1 MLNNSDK
8 KDNCERYRGH
18 SRINLINQYSK
29 FTLARVCHRSFSLL
43 SLSQCVV
50 LCLSMKSTRNVLSDT
65 CTATTLILLVV
76 LPKSA
81 RTHTHT
87 WTHKH
92 THTHKAVFTK
102 WTYKVCVHP
111 DTWSTGKGK
120 VLHTFGWTSFNIQRS
135 RTSIREY
142 VCWHCIFKPFG
153 IKVKKKERKLKNI
166 KGLSILV

>member
-43 SLSQCVV
+43 SLSQRVV

-81 RTHTHT
+81 HTHTHT
-87 WTHKH
+87 WTHIH
-92 THTHKAVFTK
+92 TKLFLQSELTKFAYTLTHEAQEKAKSYTHLDELLL
-102 WTYKVCVHP
+102 TYGVPELACMSMCAC
-111 DTWSTGKGK
+111 TAF
-120 VLHTFGWTSFNIQRS
+120 LNLL
-135 RTSIREY
+135 E
-142 VCWHCIFKPFG
+142 
-153 IKVKKKERKLKNI
+153 
-166 KGLSILV
+166 

>member
-81 RTHTHT
+81 RTHTHEHT
-87 WTHKH
+87 NTHIH
-92 THTHKAVFTK
+92 TKLFLQSELTKFAYTLTHEAQEKAKSYTHLDELLL
-102 WTYKVCVHP
+102 TYSVPELASVSMCAG
-111 DTWSTGKGK
+111 TAF
-120 VLHTFGWTSFNIQRS
+120 LNLL
-135 RTSIREY
+135 E
-142 VCWHCIFKPFG
+142 
-153 IKVKKKERKLKNI
+153 
-166 KGLSILV
+166 